1 VDAELT
7 VTRYIVGVSPSVLQK
22 TFDGQAG
29 DPKPTADSM
38 YGQRELAS
46 LDGSVGR
53 GSVDVEHSGD
63 LPNTEERLATETL
76 DPIAF
81 RHGYF
86 TRASCCGPR
95 SRHDG
100 RSRTLAG
107 RRWPYTT
114 RPWSRRSSR
123 IESIGARDR

>member
-7 VTRYIVGVSPSVLQK
+7 VTRYIVGVSPFELQK

-29 DPKPTADSM
+29 DPEPTADSM
-38 YGQRELAS
+38 YGQRELAT

-53 GSVDVEHSGD
+53 RSVDVEHYGC
-63 LPNTEERLATETL
+63 LRNAEERLATETL

-86 TRASCCGPR
+86 TRARWCRRR

-100 RSRTLAG
+100 RSLGLAG
-107 RRWPYTT
+107 RMWPYTT
-114 RPWSRRSSR
+114 RPWSRRSSG